1 MIEVGSLSLGRGTE
15 VTLTDLSGWTV
26 TALIVSGIDDM
37 MQSGGI
43 AARFLGVFWEIVQGK
58 KDRGACGERAVEML
72 RSWE

>member
-43 AARFLGVFWEIVQGK
+43 AARFLGVFWEIVQRENDKGV
-58 KDRGACGERAVEML
+58 CGERAVEML
-72 RSWE
+72 RSWD